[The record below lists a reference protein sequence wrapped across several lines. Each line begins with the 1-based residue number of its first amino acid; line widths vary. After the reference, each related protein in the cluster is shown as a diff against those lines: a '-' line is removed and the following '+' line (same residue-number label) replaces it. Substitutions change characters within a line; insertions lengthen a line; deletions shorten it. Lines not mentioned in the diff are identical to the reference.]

1 MAESPVPSGTYPVHF
16 SPSINAQLGVHEK
29 KRRRDENELIAF
41 KYAFKPA
48 SITQNTPGQYQV
60 SSGIGGNGQVVFDTN
75 TGIQQVFDVREEHSK
90 ARECVLVWDD
100 ETKSFT
106 LHALPSTL
114 HLTLN
119 RSTSRNKAPSVTS
132 STSSKSIPL
141 AKSSTQPQNDE
152 DDDMKSV
159 DTTQTQEE
167 AETPRPKKKARPS
180 AAQTQVA
187 PPVVTRQTKSGKGLP
202 RKKPLESAPIPMLS
216 SSASTSTSAKAKKTT
231 TKKAKAGA
239 GATGKGRG
247 KNEGS
252 GVVVEPP
259 TPTKYKSSEYIEDS
273 DEEILASESNNPP
286 AEEEEIDEFANLL
299 GQSLAQ
305 ADEYDEDQEDEESEE
320 EEEDEELGG
329 ARLVVGSGSGTS
341 RPVIEDDGSEWI

>member
-1 MAESPVPSGTYPVHF
+1 MAGSPVPSGTYPVQF
-16 SPSINAQLGVHEK
+16 SPSINAQLGVQSK

-90 ARECVLVWDD
+90 ARECVLVWDE

-141 AKSSTQPQNDE
+141 AKSGTQPQNDE
-152 DDDMKSV
+152 EDGTESV

-167 AETPRPKKKARPS
+167 AEALRPKKKARPS

-187 PPVVTRQTKSGKGLP
+187 PPIVTRQTKSGKGLP

-216 SSASTSTSAKAKKTT
+216 SSASTSTSAKAKKST
-231 TKKAKAGA
+231 TKKAKAGT
-239 GATGKGRG
+239 GANGKGRG
-247 KNEGS
+247 KKGS

-305 ADEYDEDQEDEESEE
+305 GDEYDEEEEESEE

-329 ARLVVGSGSGTS
+329 ARLVVGSGSRTS
-341 RPVIEDDGSEWI
+341 RPAIEDDGSEWI